1 MLSDDEE
8 YGFCGLEGVDAPI
21 VRQVE
26 AKTGAVFRP
35 VTLLA
40 AYQVIDHEAGEVARL
55 QELLVGERA
64 ERDNIAGLLASTAE
78 TLRRVACEFEH
89 LLSDRD
95 QERDRADA
103 LEHELDAALTRIQDL
118 EEQAG
123 A

>member
-1 MLSDDEE
+1 MLDDED

-26 AKTGAVFRP
+26 ARTGAVFRP

-64 ERDNIAGLLASTAE
+64 ERDNIAGLLATTAE
-78 TLRRVACEFEH
+78 TLRKVACEFEH

-95 QERDRADA
+95 QERDRADGLA
-103 LEHELDAALTRIQDL
+103 AERDSLRCRIEELES
-118 EEQAG
+118 
-123 A
+123 

>member
-1 MLSDDEE
+1 
-8 YGFCGLEGVDAPI
+8 
-21 VRQVE
+21 
-26 AKTGAVFRP
+26 
-35 VTLLA
+35 
-40 AYQVIDHEAGEVARL
+40 
-55 QELLVGERA
+55 LVGERA